1 MKRRWEGWE
10 SNKNHK
16 LQAYDYFKQ
25 KMYKDPAW
33 KVIEGAEGAT
43 KEKKK
48 SRIWVSFYEVF
59 FIVKQNTTT
68 CSTKCIFFSF
78 HKN

>member
-16 LQAYDYFKQ
+16 LQTYDYFKQ

-48 SRIWVSFYEVF
+48 SLEFELAF
-59 FIVKQNTTT
+59 MK
-68 CSTKCIFFSF
+68 FFS
-78 HKN
+78 